1 MQASPRWLL
10 VVLLG
15 GQTIASMD
23 GSIVNVALPSIA
35 RDLHATGALLQITVT
50 GYLVAYAMLLVAGA
64 RLGDSLG
71 HRTLFVTGLALFTAA
86 SLACGASPAIWVLVA
101 GRAVQGG
108 AAALMVPQVLSLI
121 QRSFS
126 GLDRTRALSQY
137 SAVLSLGVAAGQ
149 VLGGVLVAANLL
161 GSTWRAVF
169 LVNVPAGL
177 VLLVAAR
184 RHLPAAAG
192 AGSRRFDVA
201 GMLTL
206 AAATLLLVVPLAVGR
221 EAGWPRWS
229 VVCLA
234 LVAPALVVFVAV
246 ERSRD
251 APLVDLSLL
260 RDPVVAI
267 GLSAIVAVMAA
278 FAAFLFMFTL
288 HLQAGL
294 GYSPLRSSL
303 TFLPYA
309 VGFGTASLNWRR
321 LPDWCRDWTAP
332 AGFALLAA
340 AWAAL
345 ALSAGG
351 GVRPEIAGPLLFLAG
366 AGHAAAFAPLA
377 VAVTARAR
385 RDQASSLSGM
395 LSTGT
400 TLAAVVGVATG
411 GGAYLSVARQSGSTR
426 AFQVVIAG
434 LAVAM
439 LVAGAGAL
447 RAAGRRRPIITETVA
462 AASR

>member
-1 MQASPRWLL
+1 MQASSRWLL
-10 VVLLG
+10 PVLLG
-15 GQTIASMD
+15 GQTMASMD
-23 GSIVNVALPSIA
+23 GSIVNVALPSID
-35 RDLHATGALLQITVT
+35 RDLHASGALLQITVA
-50 GYLVAYAMLLVAGA
+50 GYLVAYAVLLVAGA
-64 RLGDSLG
+64 RLGDWFG
-71 HRTLFVTGLALFTAA
+71 HRALFVTGMALFTGA
-86 SLACGASPAIWVLVA
+86 SLACGASPSIWVLVA

-121 QRSFS
+121 QRSFT
-126 GLDRTRALSQY
+126 GANRTRALSQY

-161 GSTWRAVF
+161 GSTWRPVF
-169 LVNVPAGL
+169 LVNVPAGV

-192 AGSRRFDVA
+192 GGSRRFDVA

-206 AAATLLLVVPLAVGR
+206 ATATLLLVVPLAVGR
-221 EAGWPRWS
+221 EMGWPQWS

-234 LVAPALVVFVAV
+234 LVAPALAVFVAA
-246 ERSRD
+246 ERRRAD
-251 APLVDLSLL
+251 ASLVDLNLL

-267 GLSAIVAVMAA
+267 GLAAIVVVMAG

-321 LPDWCRDWTAP
+321 LPASWHGWTAP
-332 AGFALLAA
+332 AGFVLLAA
-340 AWAAL
+340 GWAAL
-345 ALSAGG
+345 ALSAGD
-351 GVRPEIAGPLLFLAG
+351 GVRPVIACPLLFLAG

-385 RDQASSLSGM
+385 PDQASSLSGM

-400 TLAAVVGVATG
+400 TLAAVVGVAIG
-411 GGAYLSVARQSGSTR
+411 GGAYLSMARQSGSTE
-426 AFQVVIAG
+426 AFQIAIAG
-434 LAVAM
+434 LAAAI
-439 LVAGAGAL
+439 LAAGAAAL
-447 RAAGRRRPIITETVA
+447 RAARSRPATPIARTMA
-462 AASR
+462 G